1 MKERV
6 VKLGLVTGAIG
17 YAVVVVFYAAVNVL
31 AGRAAWHTADVLGRA
46 LLGEAATWPATIFVY
61 NGLHL
66 VVFLVI
72 GLAAAWLVEETE
84 RHPGLW
90 YIVLSLA
97 LFVFMHI
104 FGAVAAFAAPVRE
117 ALPLWSILLASLA
130 AAMAMGAL
138 LWRTHPALRSE
149 IVRDGEFE
157 DLPSTE

>member
-6 VKLGLVTGAIG
+6 VRLGLVTGAIG
-17 YAVVVVFYAAVNVL
+17 YAVVVVFYAAVNLL
-31 AGRAAWHTADVLGRA
+31 AGRAVWHTADLLGRA
-46 LLGEAATWPATIFVY
+46 LLGEAATFPATIFVY

-66 VVFLVI
+66 LVFL
-72 GLAAAWLVEETE
+72 GLGVAATWLVEETE
-84 RHPGLW
+84 RHPRLW

-117 ALPLWSILLASLA
+117 ALPVWSILLASLA
-130 AAMAMGAL
+130 AAVAMGAF
-138 LWRTHPALRSE
+138 LWRTHPDLGSE

-157 DLPSTE
+157 DVSSTG